1 MNTSL
6 SRRPVLGALASSI
19 ALLAHSPV
27 SAQQAELTFFPETG
41 FRLGNAQFA
50 NYFRQ
55 RGGVRTFGYPIS
67 RAFLFL
73 GTECQFFQRQVMQ
86 LRPDGGVATL
96 NILDADLMPYTR
108 INGSTF
114 PASSP
119 TILAGAPTPGADY
132 ADQVQRFVEANA
144 PDVYQGHAVNFGR
157 TFNSTVQYEEAFPNA
172 EIGPGIMP
180 LVNLEL

>member
-1 MNTSL
+1 MTRTS
-6 SRRPVLGALASSI
+6 SAIRIPRRPVLGALASSV
-19 ALLAHSPV
+19 ALLGPRGV
-27 SAQQAELTFFPETG
+27 NAQESELTLFPETG

-73 GTECQFFQRQVMQ
+73 GTDVQFFQRQVMQ
-86 LRPDGGVATL
+86 LRPDGGIATL

-114 PASSP
+114 PASSAAV
-119 TILAGAPTPGADY
+119 LAGAPSPAAPDY
-132 ADQVQRFVEANA
+132 AEQV
-144 PDVYQGHAVNFGR
+144 
-157 TFNSTVQYEEAFPNA
+157 
-172 EIGPGIMP
+172 
-180 LVNLEL
+180 